1 MSDTKLNKTPV
12 YQQLNELLR
21 DLIRTGELKPGDQF
35 LTERQIAT
43 RFEVSRATANK
54 ALSNLVSEGLLS
66 FRKGIGTFVKP
77 GTLDVDLRMLVSF
90 TARAEA
96 AGRNPATRVLGFA
109 RKLASEIDPTVAER
123 LRLHGNEPVI
133 VIERLRLADDQP
145 IIFERRYLVEKF
157 VRGMDAQSAAG
168 SLYGLFTDA
177 YHLRIAGADQTIRAI
192 SLDAADAERLGTK
205 RGTAALEVSG
215 IGVLESGDPLWY
227 ELTLYRG
234 DSYAFHN
241 RVGSAAP
248 RTGRAFELVTP
259 RS

>member
-1 MSDTKLNKTPV
+1 MSAQKLNKTPV

-21 DLIRTGELKPGDQF
+21 ELIRSGELKPGDQF

-54 ALSNLVSEGLLS
+54 ALSNLVSEGLLL
-66 FRKGIGTFVKP
+66 FRKGVGTFVQP

-96 AGRNPATRVLGFA
+96 AGRNPATRVLAFA
-109 RKLASEIDPTVAER
+109 RKKAAEIDPLVADR
-123 LRLHGNEPVI
+123 LRLSGNESVI
-133 VIERLRLADDQP
+133 FIERLRLADSQP
-145 IIFERRYLVEKF
+145 VIFERRYLVEKH
-157 VRGMDAQSAAG
+157 VLGMDAQSAAG

-192 SLDAADAERLGTK
+192 SLDTADAERLGTR

-215 IGVLESGDPLWY
+215 IGQLESGEPLWY

-241 RVGSAAP
+241 RVGNAAP
-248 RTGRAFELVTP
+248 RTGPAFELIAP